1 MKHKPKKSLGQNFL
15 VDKNIIK
22 LIIKSTKISK
32 EDVLLEIGPGTGNL
46 TESLFQLNPK
56 KIILIEKDFNLV
68 KKLRDRFK
76 KNVEIVNED
85 ILKYKLDN
93 INYQNMIIF
102 GNLPYNVSSQILTKW
117 IKLEN
122 LHYKCKKFIF
132 MFQKEVADRILAKTN
147 EKNYGRLSIFTSW
160 KMDVKKI
167 QDVQPGSFYP
177 VPKVKSTILEFQPK
191 KNYFKIND
199 SKNLEYITS
208 IFFGQKRKMIKKPLN
223 LIFKNSK
230 KISDKLSLNLSDR
243 PQNLSPLTYFKL
255 CKEFEN
261 FN

>member
-1 MKHKPKKSLGQNFL
+1 MLTKPKKSLGQNFL

-93 INYQNMIIF
+93 INYQ
-102 GNLPYNVSSQILTKW
+102 K
-117 IKLEN
+117 
-122 LHYKCKKFIF
+122 
-132 MFQKEVADRILAKTN
+132 
-147 EKNYGRLSIFTSW
+147 
-160 KMDVKKI
+160 
-167 QDVQPGSFYP
+167 
-177 VPKVKSTILEFQPK
+177 
-191 KNYFKIND
+191 
-199 SKNLEYITS
+199 
-208 IFFGQKRKMIKKPLN
+208 
-223 LIFKNSK
+223 
-230 KISDKLSLNLSDR
+230 
-243 PQNLSPLTYFKL
+243 
-255 CKEFEN
+255 
-261 FN
+261 